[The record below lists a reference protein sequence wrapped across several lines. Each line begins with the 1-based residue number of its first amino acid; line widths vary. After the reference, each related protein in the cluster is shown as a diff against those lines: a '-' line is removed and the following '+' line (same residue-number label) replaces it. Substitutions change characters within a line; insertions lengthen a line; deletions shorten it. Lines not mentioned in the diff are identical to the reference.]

1 MTFEKY
7 FLRASLAAALLIFTA
22 CKSVAVDPGGGI
34 PDADVPYADA
44 AIGTYQGQ
52 LRIFG
57 DPKVIIADYRLTATM
72 LGNRPLLSASQDLL
86 GTDCQSRIGKLMT
99 LEVGGAWDV
108 IASFAFDP
116 GNCPERAAGR
126 QVVFY
131 ADRNGRSLF
140 TLFKRQISGSGR
152 LPPKIIEYRASLA
165 KIIKFPDI
173 AIIPANETP
182 EENKNSSNNEK

>member
-1 MTFEKY
+1 
-7 FLRASLAAALLIFTA
+7 
-22 CKSVAVDPGGGI
+22 
-34 PDADVPYADA
+34 
-44 AIGTYQGQ
+44 
-52 LRIFG
+52 
-57 DPKVIIADYRLTATM
+57 
-72 LGNRPLLSASQDLL
+72 
-86 GTDCQSRIGKLMT
+86 
-99 LEVGGAWDV
+99 
-108 IASFAFDP
+108 
-116 GNCPERAAGR
+116 
-126 QVVFY
+126 VVFY